1 MSDEPHVDV
10 QKDGPYIVGGDVP
23 LVRREVIEADEG
35 DRLSWA
41 PPQDMETKNSPY
53 ALCRCGK
60 SSNRPFCD
68 GTHAAIDF
76 DGTET
81 APTDSAADRTREFPG
96 EGMTLLDDKPVCIHA
111 GFCGAGGTFVWDLME
126 ETGDTAKR
134 ALAMAMTERCPSGR
148 LRYRTPDSEGE
159 VEPAVPVQAGI
170 VPGGP
175 IWLTGGVPV
184 DRADGEDLETRQRVT
199 LCRCGASKIKP
210 LCDGSHA
217 DIDFEADD

>member
-1 MSDEPHVDV
+1 MSDEPRVDV
-10 QKDGPYIVGGDVP
+10 QENGPYIVSGDVP
-23 LVRREVIEADEG
+23 LVRRDAVESEG
-35 DRLSWA
+35 GERLSWGPA
-41 PPQDMETKNSPY
+41 EPMANDHSPY

-60 SSNRPFCD
+60 SANRPFCD
-68 GTHAAIDF
+68 GTHKGVGF
-76 DGTET
+76 DGTEG
-81 APTDSAADRTREFPG
+81 APTDTAADRTREFPG

-111 GFCGAGGTFVWDLME
+111 GFCGAGGTYVWDLME
-126 ETGDTAKR
+126 ETADTSKR

-148 LRYRTPDSEGE
+148 LRYTTPDSDTP

-184 DRADGEDLETRQRVT
+184 ERADGEPLETRQRMT